1 MERRNQRNLLLA
13 LILLLAALA
22 VVLVKNR
29 AFWFGVDEA
38 SDVDE
43 SSPAPVPGG
52 AAPAPPARVSTPAPV
67 PTATPVPAPVS
78 KPAAVS
84 VPASATASNHTAT
97 TPASR
102 PKPGNS
108 NSNKEKKEVA
118 AAKVPTES
126 APAKAV
132 ETPRAQLPPIEVE
145 VVSGD
150 KHRPLAAGSNSIMV
164 EIPKHSPPRTPSPA
178 FKWSP
183 ASNAAELTRVSS
195 DQDERMQQERPYPAL
210 SRQMRVEGSVLL
222 QAFVAPDGG
231 ISDLRVLSGNPILAS
246 AAVDAARQWRFAP
259 YLQNGRPVATQAKI
273 VVNFTIKV
281 L

>member
-13 LILLLAALA
+13 LVLLLAALA

-43 SSPAPVPGG
+43 SSPAPASSG
-52 AAPAPPARVSTPAPV
+52 APQATPAHVSTPAPV
-67 PTATPVPAPVS
+67 STATPTPAPVS
-78 KPAAVS
+78 KPVA

-97 TPASR
+97 TPVSR
-102 PKPGNS
+102 PKQS

-118 AAKVPTES
+118 TAKTPTES

-132 ETPRAQLPPIEVE
+132 ETKRAELPPIEVE
-145 VVSGD
+145 VVTGN
-150 KHRPLAAGSNSIMV
+150 KHRTLDEGSNSIMV
-164 EIPKHSPPRTPSPA
+164 EIPKHSPPRTASPA

-183 ASNAAELTRVSS
+183 ATNAAELTRVSS
-195 DQDERMQQERPYPAL
+195 EPSERLQQERPYPAL
-210 SRQMRVEGSVLL
+210 SRQMKVEGSVLL

>member
-43 SSPAPVPGG
+43 SSPAPVSGA
-52 AAPAPPARVSTPAPV
+52 AAPATPARVSTPASAPV
-67 PTATPVPAPVS
+67 PSPAPAPAPVS

-84 VPASATASNHTAT
+84 VPASVTASNPTTT

-102 PKPGNS
+102 PKQS

-118 AAKVPTES
+118 AAKVPAAS

-132 ETPRAQLPPIEVE
+132 ETARAELPPIEVE

-164 EIPKHSPPRTPSPA
+164 EIPKHSPPRTASPA

-183 ASNAAELTRVSS
+183 ATNAAELTRVSS

>member
-29 AFWFGVDEA
+29 AFWFGIDEA

-67 PTATPVPAPVS
+67 PTATPAPVS

-84 VPASATASNHTAT
+84 VPAVTASNPRAT

-102 PKPGNS
+102 PKQS
-108 NSNKEKKEVA
+108 NSNKDRVQEKKEVA

>member
-1 MERRNQRNLLLA
+1 M
-13 LILLLAALA
+13 AALA

-29 AFWFGVDEA
+29 AFWFGIDEA

-43 SSPAPVPGG
+43 SSPAPSSAVP
-52 AAPAPPARVSTPAPV
+52 ATPPRVSA
-67 PTATPVPAPVS
+67 PAPVS
-78 KPAAVS
+78 TQAPSAPAVAS
-84 VPASATASNHTAT
+84 VPASVPATKEAASAAA
-97 TPASR
+97 PR
-102 PKPGNS
+102 PKHNT
-108 NSNKEKKEVA
+108 NKEKAVA
-118 AAKVPTES
+118 VVKSSVEP

-132 ETPRAQLPPIEVE
+132 QAERAQLPPIEVE

-150 KHRPLAAGSNSIMV
+150 KHRPLTPGSNSIMV
-164 EIPKHSPPRTPSPA
+164 EIPKHSPPRAATSA

-183 ASNAAELTRVSS
+183 AMNAAELTRISS
-195 DQDERMQQERPYPAL
+195 DESERLPQEQDYPAL

-222 QAFVAPDGG
+222 QAFVAADGA

-246 AAVDAARQWRFAP
+246 AAVYAARQWRFAP

-273 VVNFTIKV
+273 VVNFSMKV